1 MARYSDFDQRQLDI
15 QSGAE
20 MDRQATLRRFPA
32 FTCPAC
38 SAVSYNVTDVLECY
52 CGACHRFFPHKP
64 MVAASNNRG

>member
-20 MDRQATLRRFPA
+20 MDRAASLRRFPA
-32 FTCPAC
+32 FSCPAC
-38 SAVSYNVTDVLECY
+38 SATSYNLTDVSERY
-52 CGACHRFFPHKP
+52 CGACHRFFTRKP